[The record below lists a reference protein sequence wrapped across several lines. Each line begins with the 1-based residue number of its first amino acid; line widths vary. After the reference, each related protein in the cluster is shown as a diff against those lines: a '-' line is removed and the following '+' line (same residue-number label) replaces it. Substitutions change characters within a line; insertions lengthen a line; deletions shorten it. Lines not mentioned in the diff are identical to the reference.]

1 MKSEIAFFIIAGLII
16 LSLIGVLFYSKPNL
30 NASEQNK
37 TVHIQKMPI
46 SFEITESY
54 IIGINSDRNLKFS
67 VGRGNSATKAIN
79 ITNPFNI
86 PVRVFINFSNEINK
100 FISIPENNF
109 VLGIDET
116 KRVPITIIAPKDDE
130 FKNYT
135 GMMKLTMERIS

>member
-1 MKSEIAFFIIAGLII
+1 MKSKIAFFIISGIII
-16 LSLIGVLFYSKPNL
+16 LSLIGVLVYSKPNL
-30 NASEQNK
+30 NVSEQNK
-37 TVHIQKMPI
+37 TIHIQEMPI

-54 IIGINSDRNLKFS
+54 IIGINTDRNLKLS
-67 VGRGNSATKAIN
+67 VGRGNTITKAIN

-86 PVRVFINFSNEINK
+86 PVKVFINFSDEINK

-116 KRVPITIIAPKDDE
+116 KRVPITIIAPKDAG
-130 FKNYT
+130 FKNHT